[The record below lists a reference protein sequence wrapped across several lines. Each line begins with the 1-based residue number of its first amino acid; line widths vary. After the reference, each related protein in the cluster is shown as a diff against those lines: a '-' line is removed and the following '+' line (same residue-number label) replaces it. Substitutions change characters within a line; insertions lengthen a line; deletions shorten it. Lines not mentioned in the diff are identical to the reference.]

1 MPRESSTTSAVRRE
15 YERVK
20 RLCRKVGAKAAGKPA
35 RSQSQR
41 DYAVVKGEYLRL
53 GRKLGKLTKKRAR
66 S

>member
-1 MPRESSTTSAVRRE
+1 MPRESSTTREVRRQ
-15 YERVK
+15 YEQVK

-35 RSQSQR
+35 RSQAQR
-41 DYAVVKGEYLRL
+41 DYAEVKGEYHRL